1 MKYRVIACNM
11 FQHEVET
18 AARRSPHELSFT
30 YFELGEHARPAALRN
45 NLQQAIDE
53 TVDADGILLCYGL
66 CGRATDGLTAGK
78 VPVILPRSHDCGGIL
93 LGCRKR
99 FETIFKPMP
108 STPFSSVGI
117 IEHGEYFFSDGDL
130 ILGDGYDE
138 LIAKYGEDN
147 AKYIYDAMHP
157 RLDGELQPVYFI
169 SMPEVPSEA
178 AREQCRARAARDGR
192 PFRELD
198 GDIRLIRMLLAGEHP
213 DDEFL
218 VVPPG
223 MRIRQV
229 GDWDRIVA
237 AEPRHPTLRRG
248 ENNGNSAD
256 S

>member
-108 STPFSSVGI
+108 STPFSSVGFV
-117 IEHGEYFFSDGDL
+117 EHGEYFFTDGEMM
-130 ILGDGYDE
+130 LGDNYAALVE
-138 LIAKYGEDN
+138 QYGEDD
-147 AKYIYDAMHP
+147 AQYIYEAMHP
-157 RLDGELQPVYFI
+157 KLDGVLQPIHFI
-169 SMPEVPSEA
+169 ATPEVPSAE
-178 AREQCRARAARDGR
+178 AREICRAKAEAEGREFRD
-192 PFRELD
+192 LD
-198 GDIRLIRMLLAGEHP
+198 GSLRLLRMLLRGDWP
-213 DDEFL
+213 SDEFL
-218 VVPPG
+218 VVSPG
-223 MRIRQV
+223 RRIRMV
-229 GDWDRIVA
+229 GDWDRIVES
-237 AEPRHPTLRRG
+237 EPIRDNP
-248 ENNGNSAD
+248 
-256 S
+256 